1 MDFDERLQR
10 AIQRGQRQRAAEGA
24 EQARQALT
32 EEEYRSLHGRLRLEI
47 SEYIESCLKQL
58 VDHFPSFDY
67 SSVMSVD
74 GWGAKISRDELWG
87 RPLTRQY
94 SHLEL
99 LIRPYSS
106 ARILEVTARGAIRN
120 KEVLSRSQYQQL
132 DSYDLDAFRSII
144 DQLVLEFAEKVAA
157 AG

>member
-10 AIQRGQRQRAAEGA
+10 AIHRGQQQRAAAGLA
-24 EQARQALT
+24 QARQALT
-32 EEEYRSLHGRLRLEI
+32 DEEYRTLHGRLRLEL
-47 SEYIESCLKQL
+47 SEYIETCLKRL
-58 VDHFPSFDY
+58 VEHFPSFDY

-74 GWGAKISRDELWG
+74 GWGAKISRDELHG

-99 LIRPYSS
+99 LIRPYSPT
-106 ARILEVTARGAIRN
+106 RILEVTARGAIRN

-132 DSYDLDAFRSII
+132 DSYDLDAFRAII
-144 DQLVLEFAEKVAA
+144 DQLVLEYAEKIAA

>member
-10 AIQRGQRQRAAEGA
+10 AIRRGQQQRAAEGL

-32 EEEYRSLHGRLRLEI
+32 EEEYRSLHGRLRLEL
-47 SEYIESCLKQL
+47 SEYVETCLKRL
-58 VDHFPSFDY
+58 VEHFPSFDY
-67 SSVMSVD
+67 SSVMSID

-99 LIRPYSS
+99 LIRPYS
-106 ARILEVTARGAIRN
+106 ATRILEVTARGAIRN
-120 KEVLSRSQYQQL
+120 KEVLSRSHYQQL
-132 DSYDLDAFRSII
+132 DSYDLDAFRAII
-144 DQLVLEFAEKVAA
+144 DQLVLEYAEKLAL

>member
-10 AIQRGQRQRAAEGA
+10 AIHRGQQQRAAEGLA
-24 EQARQALT
+24 QARQALT
-32 EEEYRSLHGRLRLEI
+32 EEEYRSLHSRLRLEL
-47 SEYIESCLKQL
+47 SEYIETCLKRL

-74 GWGAKISRDELWG
+74 GWGAKISRDELYG

-99 LIRPYSS
+99 LIRPYSA

-120 KEVLSRSQYQQL
+120 KEVLTRSQYQQL
-132 DSYDLDAFRSII
+132 DSYDLDAFRAII
-144 DQLVLEFAEKVAA
+144 DQLALEFAEKVAA